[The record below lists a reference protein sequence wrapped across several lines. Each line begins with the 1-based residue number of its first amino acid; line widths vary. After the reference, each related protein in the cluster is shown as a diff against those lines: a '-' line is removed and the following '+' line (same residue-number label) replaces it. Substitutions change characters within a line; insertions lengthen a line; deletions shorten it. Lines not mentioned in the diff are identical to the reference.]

1 MISTKESARELL
13 GLDKVNQVEYVAI
26 SVASPDA
33 IRSWSKGEVKNP
45 ETINYRTF
53 KPEKGGLFCERIFGP
68 VKDWEC
74 SCGKYKRI
82 KHRGVV
88 CDRCGVEVTL
98 ARVRRERMGHIEL
111 AVPVSHIWFF
121 KCMPARIGLVLDM
134 TARNLERVIYYEDY
148 MVIDPGSTPLKQHQL
163 LSEHEY
169 REARETYGA
178 EAFVAKMGA
187 EAVREAMMRVD
198 LAKQIEL
205 LAVAMTETKS
215 KQIRKK
221 IAKRIKLLQGL
232 LASKSR
238 PEWMILT
245 VLPVIPPDLRPLVPL
260 EGGRFATSD
269 LNDLYRRVIN
279 RNNRLKNLLQL
290 KTPEVIIRNEKRMLQ
305 EAVDALFDNGRHGR
319 AVTGAG
325 NRSLKSL
332 SDMLKGK
339 SGRFRQNLLGKRVDY
354 SGRSVIVIGPE
365 LKLHQC
371 GLPKKMA
378 LVLFEPFIIRRL
390 KELGYV
396 HTVRSAKK
404 MIERQTTEVWDILEE
419 VTKGHSVLLNRAPT
433 LHRLSV
439 QAFEPIL
446 IEGEAIRIHPLVC
459 TAYNADF
466 DGDQMAVHVPL
477 SVEAQLEARMLMM
490 APNNIFSPS
499 SGKPIITPTQ
509 DITLGC
515 YYVTAE
521 PRAGAVAGE
530 HLKLFGNKTE
540 VVFAYADGA
549 VGTHERIRLANPD
562 FGVKTEYGD
571 SEKKVIETTVGRVIF
586 SEIWPPE
593 MGFANKVV
601 GKSQLGDLIW
611 KCYKICGHEKTV
623 VTLDRLKELGFRE
636 ATRAGVS
643 IGIDD
648 MIIPKEKNHEIATAQ
663 KQISEVEKQH
673 RKGVI
678 TSGERYNKIVDVWTH
693 CTDQI
698 SGVMLK
704 TFEQNQGKLEYNPIS
719 LMVDSGARGNKQQV
733 RQLAGLR
740 GLMAKPSGE
749 IIEKPILSNFR
760 EGLTVLEYFI
770 STHGARKGLADTA
783 LKTADSG
790 YMTRKLVDVAQDV
803 IIRDRDCGTT
813 NGIWVQAIYEGEDEV
828 VKLAERLVGR
838 CSSDDVHEPNNP
850 KVVLVKAGDEIDEI
864 KAKAIDNAGLE
875 RVKIRS
881 VLTCESKHG
890 VCINCYGRNLAT
902 GAKVKLGEA
911 VGIIAAQSIGEP
923 GTQLTMRTFHTG
935 GVAAGVFKQPII
947 KPKFDGLVR
956 YNEIRSVDLED
967 GNAIVLNKNG
977 SVSILAEDGRE
988 LEAHNVVIGS
998 VISVAN
1004 GGQVKKGDTLV
1015 QWDPHNVPILSEKAG
1030 RIKFH
1035 DIIEGVTMKQEVD
1048 EATAQEAIVIIEHKE
1063 DLHPQIV
1070 ITDDKGEPL
1079 ASYPIPSGAHIVV
1092 NSGDKI
1098 VAGTLMAKTPRKS
1111 AKTKDIT
1118 GGLPRVAELFEA
1130 RRPKDAAEISKI
1142 DGIVDFGPS
1151 VRGKRCILIK
1161 DQQTSVEEEHLIPI
1175 GKHVIVFKGDYVRK
1189 GQQLTEGPVDPHEI
1203 LEICGPQ
1210 ELQEHLVNEVQEV
1223 YRLQGVTINDKHI
1236 EIIVRQ
1242 MLRKVRITEPSDT
1255 SFLWGEQVDKIAF
1268 EEENV
1273 RVEKMGGKPAEAQPV
1288 LLGITKASLETE
1300 SFLSAASF
1308 QDTTRVLTEAAT
1320 LAKVDYLHGFKEN
1333 VIMGHIIPAG
1343 TGYDYHRKVT
1353 LKPLVEIAEEP
1364 APEPVL
1370 AADNPL
1376 AV

>member
-1 MISTKESARELL
+1 MNSRENAREML
-13 GLDKVNQVEYVAI
+13 GLEKVNLVDYVSI
-26 SVASPDA
+26 TVASSEN
-33 IRSWSKGEVKNP
+33 IRHWSKGEVKNP

-82 KHRGVV
+82 KHKGVV

-98 ARVRRERMGHIEL
+98 ARVRRERMGHVEL
-111 AVPVSHIWFF
+111 SVPASHIWFF
-121 KCMPARIGLVLDM
+121 KCMPSRLGLMLDM
-134 TARNLERVIYYEDY
+134 TARHLERVIYYEDY
-148 MVIDPGSTPLKQHQL
+148 MVIDPGSTPLKLNQL
-163 LSEHEY
+163 LSETEF
-169 REARETYGA
+169 REAKETYGA
-178 EAFVAKMGA
+178 DAFIAKMGA
-187 EAVREAMMRVD
+187 EGVHD
-198 LAKQIEL
+198 GLARIEL
-205 LAVAMTETKS
+205 QKGIDGLQVAMTETKS

-221 IAKRIKLLQGL
+221 LAKRIKLFQGFL
-232 LASKSR
+232 SSNTR

-325 NRSLKSL
+325 NRALKSL

-404 MIERQTTEVWDILEE
+404 LIERQSPEVWDILEE
-419 VTKGHSVLLNRAPT
+419 VTKGHPVLLNRAPT

-439 QAFEPIL
+439 QAFEPTL

-477 SVEAQLEARMLMM
+477 SVEAQMEARLLMM
-490 APNNIFSPS
+490 APLNIFSPS
-499 SGKPIITPTQ
+499 SGKPIMTPTQ
-509 DITLGC
+509 DIALGC
-515 YYVTAE
+515 YYLTAE
-521 PRAGAVAGE
+521 PRTVGLHGKRKHVS
-530 HLKLFGNKTE
+530 LFGSKQE
-540 VVFAYADGA
+540 VFFAQGDGA
-549 VGTHERIRLANPD
+549 VKTHDRIRLANPD
-562 FGVKTEYGD
+562 FGTKTVYGD
-571 SEKKVIETTVGRVIF
+571 SEKKVIETTVGRVLF
-586 SEIWPPE
+586 SEIWPDDL
-593 MGFANKVV
+593 GFVNFPVS
-601 GKSQLGDLIW
+601 KSKLGDVIW
-611 KCYKICGHEKTV
+611 NCYRHCGHEKTV
-623 VTLDRLKELGFRE
+623 VALDKLKEVGFKE
-636 ATRAGVS
+636 ATQAGIS

-648 MIIPKEKNHEIATAQ
+648 MIIPKEKDEEIKSAQKEIAD
-663 KQISEVEKQH
+663 VEKQY

-678 TSGERYNKIVDVWTH
+678 TPGERYNKIVDIWTH
-693 CTDQI
+693 ATDKI
-698 SGVMLK
+698 ANVMLK
-704 TFEQNQGKLEYNPIS
+704 TLEQNQGKHEYNS
-719 LMVDSGARGNKQQV
+719 VFLMVESGARGNKAQV
-733 RQLAGLR
+733 RQLAGVR
-740 GLMAKPSGE
+740 GLMAKPSGD
-749 IIEKPILSNFR
+749 IIEKPILANFR

-790 YMTRKLVDVAQDV
+790 YMTRKLVDVSQDV
-803 IIRDRDCGTT
+803 IIQEEDCGTT
-813 NGIWVQAIYEGEDEV
+813 NGIWVSAIYEGEDEV

-838 CSSDDVHEPNNP
+838 TASEGIHDPLHPRTY
-850 KVVLVKAGDEIDEI
+850 LVRAGEEIDEAA
-864 KAKAIDNAGLE
+864 AKAINTAGLD

-881 VLTCESKHG
+881 VLTCESRYGICAK
-890 VCINCYGRNLAT
+890 CYGRNLAT
-902 GAKVKLGEA
+902 GLRAKLGEA

-923 GTQLTMRTFHTG
+923 GTQLTMRTFHIG
-935 GVAAGVFKQPII
+935 GTASGVFKQPQI
-947 KPKFDGLVR
+947 KSKHEGTIR
-956 YNEIRSVDLED
+956 YNDLRTVSLED
-967 GNAIVLNKNG
+967 GSVIVLNKNG
-977 SVSILAEDGRE
+977 SLSLLAADGRE
-988 LEAHNVVIGS
+988 LESHNIVIGS

-1004 GGQVKKGDTLV
+1004 GGKVKKGETFV
-1015 QWDPHNVPILSEKAG
+1015 QWDPYNVPILSEKPG
-1030 RIKFH
+1030 RVKFH

-1048 EATAQEAIVIIEHKE
+1048 ETTGQEAMVIIEHKE
-1063 DLHPQIV
+1063 DLHPQVIIV
-1070 ITDDKGEPL
+1070 SEKGEPM
-1079 ASYPIPSGAHIVV
+1079 ANYAIPAGAHIVV
-1092 NSGDKI
+1092 NEGDKI
-1098 VAGTLMAKTPRKS
+1098 VAGTLMAKTPRKTS
-1111 AKTKDIT
+1111 KTKDIT

-1130 RRPKDAAEISKI
+1130 RRPKDAAEISRI
-1142 DGIVDFGPS
+1142 DGVVDFGAS
-1151 VRGKRCILIK
+1151 VRGKRCITVK
-1161 DQQTSVEEEHLIPI
+1161 DEQTGVEEEHLIPI
-1175 GKHVIVFKGDYVRK
+1175 GKHVIVFKGDSVKK
-1189 GQQLTEGPVDPHEI
+1189 GQQLTEGPVVPHDL
-1203 LEICGPQ
+1203 LEVCGMH

-1242 MLRKVRITEPSDT
+1242 MLRKVRITEAGDT
-1255 SFLWGEQVDKIAF
+1255 QFLWGEQIERIAF
-1268 EEENV
+1268 EDENK
-1273 RVEKMGGKPAEAQPV
+1273 RVEEMGGKPAEASPV
-1288 LLGITKASLETE
+1288 LLGITKASLETD

-1320 LAKVDYLHGFKEN
+1320 LGKVDSLRGFKEN

-1343 TGYDYHRKVT
+1343 SGFQYHRDLT
-1353 LKPLVEIAEEP
+1353 LKPLVEELPFEEP
-1364 APEPVL
+1364 PATEALEPLVG
-1370 AADNPL
+1370 
-1376 AV
+1376 

>member
-169 REARETYGA
+169 REAKETYGV

-198 LAKQIEL
+198 LAKQIEML
-205 LAVAMTETKS
+205 GVAMTETKS

-477 SVEAQLEARMLMM
+477 SVEAQMEARLLML

-521 PRAGAVAGE
+521 PRNAAPAGE
-530 HLKLFGNKTE
+530 SVKLFGNKTE

-549 VGTHERIRLANPD
+549 VGTHDRIRMANPD
-562 FGVKTEYGD
+562 YGVKTEYGD
-571 SEKKVIETTVGRVIF
+571 SEKKVIDTTVGRVIF
-586 SEIWPPE
+586 SEIWPDE
-593 MGFANKVV
+593 MGFPNKVV

-648 MIIPKEKNHEIATAQ
+648 MIIPKEKTHEIATAQ
-663 KQISEVEKQH
+663 KQIAEVEKQH

-704 TFEQNQGKLEYNPIS
+704 TFDQNQGKREYNPIS

-850 KVVLVKAGDEIDEI
+850 KVVLVKAGEEIDEI

-881 VLTCESKHG
+881 VLTCESKQG

-935 GVAAGVFKQPII
+935 GVAAGVFKQPVI
-947 KPKFDGLVR
+947 KPKFDGLIR
-956 YNEIRSVDLED
+956 YNEIRSVELED
-967 GNAIVLNKNG
+967 GNNIVLNKNG
-977 SVSILAEDGRE
+977 SVSILADDGRE

-998 VISVAN
+998 VISVPN
-1004 GGQVKKGDTLV
+1004 GGRVKKGDTLV

-1070 ITDDKGEPL
+1070 ISDDKGETI

-1092 NSGDKI
+1092 NAGDKI

-1151 VRGKRCILIK
+1151 MRGKRCILIK
-1161 DQQTSVEEEHLIPI
+1161 DQQTAVEEEHLIPI

-1189 GQQLTEGPVDPHEI
+1189 GQQMTEGPVDPHEI

-1255 SFLWGEQVDKIAF
+1255 VFLWGEQIDKIVF
-1268 EEENV
+1268 EEENA

-1343 TGYDYHRKVT
+1343 TGYDYHRKAH
-1353 LKPLVEIAEEP
+1353 LKPLVEIIEEP